1 MKKITFLFMC
11 LFGFIATIQAQTVQ
25 STTSID
31 ALLKK
36 YSQNESF
43 STVNFTAEERQILSN
58 HFAKKSNSVTY
69 STQAAPSCEAY
80 VAECLQQQ
88 QQRLGQV
95 TMATSSFNGTS
106 YNNYN
111 NELVDLA
118 YESGPYFNIP
128 GNPDI
133 SRLEN
138 VTLGMT
144 TTGFGA
150 QVTAGNRM
158 ADDIILTDDYDIT
171 TIDFYAYQTGTPT
184 SPASINEINLQV
196 WDGDPSNPAST
207 VIWGDP
213 TTNVFSSAVW
223 SNAYRE
229 AESAPGTTRAIQ
241 RVTVAPVGLSLPAGT
256 YWLDWS
262 FGGTGASGPWQ
273 PPVAILGQT
282 MTGNGMQFTTASGV
296 WGPAQDGGTLTQ
308 QGLPIQVYGDCTSC
322 SSGSCAAA
330 TFTSRTD
337 FEAAFS
343 GTLNLEDFAGG
354 PAAITGCDGPFS
366 AAGNSCYAAGEIL
379 PGISITTNTPTNPDP
394 MVFAPAGFASN
405 VDDVV
410 GSNQFTSFTII
421 NFPNN
426 DVNSFGFDLHSLVSG
441 SNVDVRVFG
450 ASGLIET
457 VTVDV
462 TSTGPVFFGYIAA
475 ETVVSVELEDLSG
488 GNVELI
494 AQLAFG
500 QCGGTTPPVCTSTQY
515 DAVGLPFAIDG
526 AGTTTADCAGA
537 PNLVPV
543 AVADAG
549 VIGTDA
555 NIENV
560 SIDITHTWAGDLV
573 ISLVSP
579 TGTEL
584 ILSDGNGGSADNY
597 TGTVFEDGGA
607 DITAATAPFT
617 GTFAPEGGTFAA
629 TFAGESITGDWQ
641 LKICDTASGDSGTV
655 DSFTLSICVPEVVT
669 NDECDDAIALACG
682 DTYVGETV
690 SDTDSGGNPAPDEF
704 FSYTGS
710 GSPEIVTLS
719 LCGGGTDY
727 DSLLRVFTDCTLGT
741 EIATNDDAC
750 GLQSELSFLSNGTS
764 TYFIMV
770 EGFGSS
776 AGNFSLVVSC
786 TIPPVND
793 ECTGAL
799 PITCGETILG
809 STNDATVDAGAP
821 SCGQSITAPG
831 VWYVFEDTSGLL
843 TDYTVSLCDG
853 GTSFDS
859 KLTVWSGDCGVLTC
873 VGDNDDECGL
883 QSEVTFQGDGS
894 TTYYILV
901 HGFGGAT
908 GDFSL
913 NLSCAP
919 VPPPNDL
926 IANSIDVDE
935 IGFPYTDPSVAM
947 PAATTEA
954 GNPSGCNINGANG
967 VWYNFTPEGDGT
979 ATASITTPGGIS
991 SVTFYTAPDESSI
1004 ETDLVLVPEI
1014 TNECNPGTSA
1024 AITTTAGQ
1032 AYYVF
1037 VVNSGSVTDIVIDG
1051 TNLGL
1056 GDNTIEGFS
1065 FYPNPSNET
1074 LNLLSIDNIE
1084 SVAIYNI
1091 LGQKVIDQ
1099 NIEATSTQLNV
1110 AGLSTGT
1117 YIMKVSVNGQLGT
1130 YKIIKR

>member
-1 MKKITFLFMC
+1 MKKITFLCGLMLCFSITLIAQSNPLTETERELLAASQEYNSQIGLNNPVSRYRTMGNNSAS
-11 LFGFIATIQAQTVQ
+11 LADFFTQEESRSLNQYFGPRNRNALANIVPTAGATETFAVVPGDFFYDPSDGVTGGPGGDC
-25 STTSID
+25 STTSSGNPGDYPNCGCVTTTTLTGTDLEVEFLSFNVFGNFDFLNIYDGPDTSSPQIYDSNLNSSTDTLAGMIAANGSAVFISTSGALTFEFSATAVVNTCGWEVEVLTPSGGGGGGGPCAFGNPSETITNGLGMEKDNNWILANDID
-31 ALLKK
+31 VPADTDFTPETLVFEYLNFDPEMLVSLDINFYEDAAGLPGALVVSLPAQVAVSQTIIGTAFTRNNIEATYDLSSSGVMLPGGASGTK
-36 YSQNESF
+36 YWIGLTGDSSNGDIAFWTSGDTINGLECSF
-43 STVNFTAEERQILSN
+43 STDLGATWQ
-58 HFAKKSNSVTY
+58 T
-69 STQAAPSCEAY
+69 ST
-80 VAECLQQQ
+80 VA
-88 QQRLGQV
+88 
-95 TMATSSFNGTS
+95 
-106 YNNYN
+106 
-111 NELVDLA
+111 
-118 YESGPYFNIP
+118 
-128 GNPDI
+128 
-133 SRLEN
+133 
-138 VTLGMT
+138 
-144 TTGFGA
+144 FGA
-150 QVTAGNRM
+150 A
-158 ADDIILTDDYDIT
+158 YD
-171 TIDFYAYQTGTPT
+171 
-184 SPASINEINLQV
+184 
-196 WDGDPSNPAST
+196 
-207 VIWGDP
+207 
-213 TTNVFSSAVW
+213 
-223 SNAYRE
+223 
-229 AESAPGTTRAIQ
+229 
-241 RVTVAPVGLSLPAGT
+241 
-256 YWLDWS
+256 S
-262 FGGTGASGPWQ
+262 F
-273 PPVAILGQT
+273 
-282 MTGNGMQFTTASGV
+282 F
-296 WGPAQDGGTLTQ
+296 
-308 QGLPIQVYGDCTSC
+308 
-322 SSGSCAAA
+322 
-330 TFTSRTD
+330 
-337 FEAAFS
+337 
-343 GTLNLEDFAGG
+343 
-354 PAAITGCDGPFS
+354 
-366 AAGNSCYAAGEIL
+366 
-379 PGISITTNTPTNPDP
+379 
-394 MVFAPAGFASN
+394 
-405 VDDVV
+405 
-410 GSNQFTSFTII
+410 
-421 NFPNN
+421 
-426 DVNSFGFDLHSLVSG
+426 
-441 SNVDVRVFG
+441 
-450 ASGLIET
+450 
-457 VTVDV
+457 
-462 TSTGPVFFGYIAA
+462 
-475 ETVVSVELEDLSG
+475 DLSG
-488 GNVELI
+488 ECETIG
-494 AQLAFG
+494 
-500 QCGGTTPPVCTSTQY
+500 TPPVCTSTQY